1 MKENNVL
8 FLRRFC
14 PGGTRHGHQTS
25 WESCRSHAPPCSVWP
40 GSWTCHKGKKNLNEC
55 IWSIIEAMPHY
66 LVHGLVV
73 AVKSATHKHTYYG
86 LVLEAEPATH
96 TQTYYGLV
104 LGQLKLNLPYTN
116 THTLWPGTWS
126 CTCHTHTHTMAEPA
140 THKYTYYGLVLEQL
154 KLNLPHTN
162 TQYIL
167 WPGTWSWTC
176 HTQTM
181 AEPATHKYT
190 YYGLVLEQLKLN
202 LHTHTMAWL
211 LKLNLVTVTHTH
223 CPQWTVPHMDD
234 GEKKRKHKKKL
245 KWMNLKWNQALWRI
259 KRIKCYILRS
269 VD

>member
-96 TQTYYGLV
+96 KHTYYGLV

-116 THTLWPGTWS
+116 THTLW
-126 CTCHTHTHTMAEPA
+126 
-140 THKYTYYGLVLEQL
+140 L
-154 KLNLPHTN
+154 
-162 TQYIL
+162 
-167 WPGTWSWTC
+167 GTWSWTC
-176 HTQTM
+176 HTHTHTYYGWTCHTQIHILRPGTWTVEV
-181 AEPATHKYT
+181 EPATHKHTIYTMAWYLKLNLPHANYGWTCHTQIHILITMAWYLNSWSWTCTHKHT
-190 YYGLVLEQLKLN
+190 YYGLVVEAEPSDS
-202 LHTHTMAWL
+202 HTHTL
-211 LKLNLVTVTHTH
+211 STVGCATHG
-223 CPQWTVPHMDD
+223 WW
-234 GEKKRKHKKKL
+234 RKKK
-245 KWMNLKWNQALWRI
+245 KNIR
-259 KRIKCYILRS
+259 KR
-269 VD
+269 